1 MVGFLSWI
9 VRSLGFIV
17 REEDYCFVCGVLT
30 LKVLPLA
37 CYVRFFSFL
46 YPLLNIFSPGL
57 AFFAIEHAMRD
68 PVDGDWEGFPGQ
80 LAESIKGTR
89 STTVTIRF

>member
-1 MVGFLSWI
+1 MVGFLSSI

-17 REEDYCFVCGVLT
+17 REEGYWFVFGVLT
-30 LKVLPLA
+30 LKVWALA
-37 CYVRFFSFL
+37 FYVRLFRFL
-46 YPLLNIFSPGL
+46 CPLLNIFFPGL
-57 AFFAIEHAMRD
+57 AVFAIEHAMRD